1 MTEPAAPKQN
11 YYVDNAAASGRDTA
25 GSRQR
30 SMKEG
35 GERVSDD
42 GAW

>member
-1 MTEPAAPKQN
+1 MTEPAASKQN
-11 YYVDNAAASGRDTA
+11 YYVDNAAASGRDAA
-25 GSRQR
+25 GSRR

-35 GERVSDD
+35 GERVSDE